1 MNILITGTSTGF
13 GRKAVETLA
22 AKGHT
27 IVASMRGVNGKNAEA
42 AKSIESWTKDNNA
55 RVFVVELDVADSASV
70 DKGVTEALEKAGGLD
85 VVVNNAGI
93 VYMGVQ
99 EAFSIEQAKQPF
111 DVNTFGPMRVTNAV
125 LPHLREK
132 KSGLIVS
139 ISSIVAQFAFPYM
152 GTYCASK
159 AALEVLSDDYNA
171 SLQGSGVES
180 VVLEPGAYP
189 TEIYGKVTEPVNG
202 DKVMPGYPG
211 AAETLEGMGK
221 GFQTLF
227 ETTKPNPQDVID
239 GLVRLI
245 ELPAGKRPART
256 VVDSISGQLLEA
268 HIEAKG
274 KKYGEFMAMYS

>member
-27 IVASMRGVNGKNAEA
+27 IVATMRGVKGKNSEA
-42 AKSIESWTKDNNA
+42 AKSIEDWTKDNSA
-55 RVFVVELDVADSASV
+55 KVFVVELDVADSTSV
-70 DKGVTEALEKAGGLD
+70 DKGVAEAIDKAGRLD

-93 VYMGVQ
+93 TNMGVQ
-99 EAFSIEQAKQPF
+99 EAFTIEQAKQIF

-125 LPHLREK
+125 LPHLREQRA
-132 KSGLIVS
+132 GLIVN
-139 ISSIVAQFAFPYM
+139 ISSIAAQFAFPYM
-152 GTYCASK
+152 GIYCASK

-189 TEIYGKVTEPVNG
+189 TEIFDKITPPDNG

-211 AAETLEGMGK
+211 AAETMEGLGK
-221 GFQTLF
+221 SFQNLF
-227 ETTKPNPQDVID
+227 ETKKPNPQDVAD
-239 GLVRLI
+239 GLVKLI

-256 VVDSISGQLLEA
+256 VVDGVSGKLVEA
-268 HIEAKG
+268 HIEAKD
-274 KKYGEFMAMYS
+274 KKHGERMAMYG

>member
-42 AKSIESWTKDNNA
+42 AKSIESWAKDNNA
-55 RVFVVELDVADSASV
+55 KVLVVELDVADSASV
-70 DKGVTEALEKAGGLD
+70 DKGVAEAIDKAGGLD

-93 VYMGVQ
+93 ANMGVQ
-99 EAFSIEQAKQPF
+99 EAYTIEQAKQVF

-132 KSGLIVS
+132 KAGLIVN
-139 ISSIVAQFAFPYM
+139 ISSILAQFALPYM
-152 GTYCASK
+152 GIYCASK

-171 SLQGSGVES
+171 TLQGSGVES

-189 TEIYGKVTEPVNG
+189 TEIYSKTIPPDNG

-211 AAETLEGMGK
+211 AAETMEGLGK

-227 ETTKPNPQDVID
+227 ETKKPNPQDVID
-239 GLVRLI
+239 GLVKLI

-256 VVDSISGQLLEA
+256 VVDGVSGQLVET

-274 KKYGEFMAMYS
+274 KKYGEFMAMYG

>member
-27 IVASMRGVNGKNAEA
+27 VVASMRGVSGKNAEA
-42 AKSIESWTKDNNA
+42 AESVEGWAKDKSAT
-55 RVFVVELDVADSASV
+55 VFVVELDVADSASV
-70 DKGVTEALEKAGGLD
+70 NKGVAEAIDKAGGLD

-93 VYMGVQ
+93 ANMGVQ
-99 EAFSIEQAKQPF
+99 EAFSIEQVKQVF

-132 KSGLIVS
+132 KAGLIIN

-152 GTYCASK
+152 GIYCASK

-189 TEIYGKVTEPVNG
+189 TEIYSKTIPPDNG

-211 AAETLEGMGK
+211 AAETMEGLGK

-227 ETTKPNPQDVID
+227 ETKKPNPQDVVD
-239 GLVRLI
+239 GLVKLI

-256 VVDSISGQLLEA
+256 VVDSISGQLVET

-274 KKYGEFMAMYS
+274 KKYGEFMAIYG

>member
-27 IVASMRGVNGKNAEA
+27 IVASMRGVKGKNAEA
-42 AKSIESWTKDNNA
+42 AESIESWAKDNNTK
-55 RVFVVELDVADSASV
+55 VFVVELDVADSASV
-70 DKGVTEALEKAGGLD
+70 DKGVAEAIDKAGGLD
-85 VVVNNAGI
+85 VVVNNAG
-93 VYMGVQ
+93 VANMGVQ
-99 EAFSIEQAKQPF
+99 EAYTIEQAKQVF

-132 KSGLIVS
+132 KAGLIVN
-139 ISSIVAQFAFPYM
+139 ISSILAQFALPYM
-152 GTYCASK
+152 GIYCASK

-171 SLQGSGVES
+171 TLQGSGVES

-189 TEIYGKVTEPVNG
+189 TEIYSKTIPPDNG

-211 AAETLEGMGK
+211 AAETMEGLGK

-227 ETTKPNPQDVID
+227 ETKKPNPQDVID
-239 GLVRLI
+239 GLVKLI

-256 VVDSISGQLLEA
+256 VVDGVSGQLVET

-274 KKYGEFMAMYS
+274 KKYGEFMAMYG

>member
-1 MNILITGTSTGF
+1 MNILITGTSSGF

-27 IVASMRGVNGKNAEA
+27 VVASMRGVSGKNAEA
-42 AKSIESWTKDNNA
+42 AKSIESWAKDNSTK
-55 RVFVVELDVADSASV
+55 VFVVELDVADSVSV
-70 DKGVTEALEKAGGLD
+70 DKGVAEAIDKAGGLD

-93 VYMGVQ
+93 ANMGVQ
-99 EAFSIEQAKQPF
+99 EAFSIEQVKQVF

-132 KSGLIVS
+132 KAGLIIN

-152 GTYCASK
+152 GIYCASK

-189 TEIYGKVTEPVNG
+189 TEIYGKVNQPDNG
-202 DKVMPGYPG
+202 DEVMPGYPG
-211 AAETLEGMGK
+211 AAETLEGLGK

-227 ETTKPNPQDVID
+227 ETKKPNPQDVVD
-239 GLVRLI
+239 GLVKLI

-256 VVDSISGQLLEA
+256 VVDSISGQLVES

-274 KKYGEFMAMYS
+274 KKYGEFMAIYG

>member
-22 AKGHT
+22 ARGHT

-42 AKSIESWTKDNNA
+42 ATSIESWAKDNNA
-55 RVFVVELDVADSASV
+55 KVFVVELDVANSASV
-70 DKGVTEALEKAGGLD
+70 DEGVAEAIDKAGGLD

-93 VYMGVQ
+93 AYMGVQ
-99 EAFSIEQAKQPF
+99 EAFTIEQAKQLF
-111 DVNTFGPMRVTNAV
+111 DVNTFGPMRVSNAV

-132 KSGLIVS
+132 KAGLIVN

-152 GTYCASK
+152 GIYCASK
-159 AALEVLSDDYNA
+159 AALEVLSDDYNS

-189 TEIYGKVTEPVNG
+189 TEIYGKIIPPDNA

-211 AAETLEGMGK
+211 AAETMEGLGE

-227 ETTKPNPQDVID
+227 ESQKPNPEDVVD
-239 GLVRLI
+239 GLVQLI

-256 VVDSISGQLLEA
+256 MVDSISGQLVET

-274 KKYGEFMAMYS
+274 EKYGEFMAMYG

>member
-13 GRKAVETLA
+13 GRTAVETLA

-42 AKSIESWTKDNNA
+42 ARSLEGWAKNNNA
-55 RVFVVELDVADSASV
+55 KVFVVELDVADNASV
-70 DKGVTEALEKAGGLD
+70 DRGVAEAIDKTGGLD

-93 VYMGVQ
+93 AYMGVQ
-99 EAFSIEQAKQPF
+99 EAYTIEQAKQLF
-111 DVNTFGPMRVTNAV
+111 DVNTFGPMRVSNAV

-132 KSGLIVS
+132 KAGLIVN

-152 GTYCASK
+152 GIYCASK
-159 AALEVLSDDYNA
+159 AALEVLSDDYNS

-189 TEIYGKVTEPVNG
+189 TEIYGKIIQPDNA

-211 AAETLEGMGK
+211 AAETMEGLGE
-221 GFQTLF
+221 GFQALF
-227 ETTKPNPQDVID
+227 ESQKPNPQDVVD
-239 GLVRLI
+239 GLVQLI

-256 VVDSISGQLLEA
+256 VVDSISGQLVET
-268 HIEAKG
+268 HIEAKDE
-274 KKYGEFMAMYS
+274 KYGEFMAMYG